1 MSLEILINNKPQIF
15 AHSMTLA
22 DIIEKLALP
31 QFGCV
36 FTINNTIIPK
46 SQWPSYQLNN
56 GDQISLF
63 QAIAG
68 G

>member
-1 MSLEILINNKPQIF
+1 MNLEIFINDQRQVFN
-15 AHSMTLA
+15 HRMTLSA
-22 DIIEKLALP
+22 LVETLALP
-31 QFGCV
+31 DVGCV
-36 FTINNTIIPK
+36 VSINNTIIPK
-46 SQWPSYQLNN
+46 SQWPSYQLNS

>member
-1 MSLEILINNKPQIF
+1 MSLNILINNKCHLF
-15 AHSMTLA
+15 DKEMTLSE
-22 DIIEKLALP
+22 IIETMAQPKV
-31 QFGCV
+31 GCV

>member
-1 MSLEILINNKPQIF
+1 MSLEILINNQSQVF
-15 AHSMTLA
+15 TSEMTLA
-22 DIIEKLALP
+22 DIIETLQLP
-31 QFGCV
+31 KVGCV
-36 FTINNTIIPK
+36 FTINNSIIPK
-46 SQWPSYQLNN
+46 SQWPSYRLNS

>member
-1 MSLEILINNKPQIF
+1 MTVEVMINNRKETL
-15 AHSMTLA
+15 ASGSSLA
-22 DIIEKLALP
+22 DIIEKLSLP
-31 QFGCV
+31 AKGCV
-36 FTINNTIIPK
+36 FAINNTVVPQ
-46 SQWPSYQLNN
+46 SQWPSYILNS